1 MSSWLG
7 LSAAVGL
14 GLALAVSA
22 FARETGPV
30 GARQFAAVPSDSPS
44 PAPLAVFSKPHSARD
59 ALPAELVERAAS
71 LAGGS
76 ELPDAV
82 RNGTLDLANAKLL
95 LADVGSTHS
104 NLYAFPTSKER
115 VCYVLTAGPEGCL
128 VFTREIPVGISMFDA
143 DGFDAGT
150 PTTILGLVPNNVV
163 DVEVRIGGQTYGATF
178 GNNAYFFEPPSTTLE
193 PEGLRVTFRSG
204 RVTTITLPAPP
215 AS

>member
-1 MSSWLG
+1 MTVRRMSSWLG

-104 NLYAFPTSKER
+104 NLYAFPTSKGR
-115 VCYVLTAGPEGCL
+115 VCYMLTAGPEGC
-128 VFTREIPVGISMFDA
+128 FCFHARDSRRDFD
-143 DGFDAGT
+143 
-150 PTTILGLVPNNVV
+150 
-163 DVEVRIGGQTYGATF
+163 VRRRRIQHRDSH
-178 GNNAYFFEPPSTTLE
+178 NDC
-193 PEGLRVTFRSG
+193 RS
-204 RVTTITLPAPP
+204 RPKQHHWR
-215 AS
+215 